1 MHFEYS
7 YMLEDGLEVL
17 AALISG
23 LPVTFLNL
31 AGYVLTALA
40 LYALAQRRGIRH
52 GWMAWVPVLNCWIL
66 GSLSDQYRYLV
77 KGEYRSKRKGLLA
90 MCLINTALVF
100 VVTVLAI
107 VAVVVIGVNA
117 ASFAPALRPDAMG
130 QLAGLGIAV
139 VFVALA
145 IGIISIAI
153 TVVRFIA
160 LSDIYRSMDPENA
173 TLFLVLSILF
183 PVTEPFF
190 LFFNRKKELGMPPRR
205 EAAPQPESREPET
218 KDYL

>member
-40 LYALAQRRGIRH
+40 LYTLAQRRGIRH
-52 GWMAWVPVLNCWIL
+52 GWLACVPDLNCCIL

-139 VFVALA
+139 VCVALA

-160 LSDIYRSMDPENA
+160 LSDIYRSMDSLKVRLP
-173 TLFLVLSILF
+173 SGSS
-183 PVTEPFF
+183 P
-190 LFFNRKKELGMPPRR
+190 
-205 EAAPQPESREPET
+205 
-218 KDYL
+218 